1 MGDAL
6 FLEDIVNVYDF
17 DNTILRG
24 DSTAR
29 FFAYC
34 LFRRPAM
41 WLDMPGQA
49 VNAALF
55 LLKIR
60 PKQAFKERMLRFL
73 TRIGDVDAAVEAFW
87 EKNFSRV
94 KPWYFEKHRD
104 DDVVISAS
112 PEFLVRLP
120 CERLGVACV
129 MGSPVDRQTGRF
141 SGPNCHGKEKVR
153 RFREVYPEARIEEF
167 FSDSYSDTPLAEQAE
182 RAWLVTGSEL
192 KPW

>member
-1 MGDAL
+1 M
-6 FLEDIVNVYDF
+6 NVYDF
-17 DNTILRG
+17 DNTILKG

-34 LFRRPAM
+34 LLHRPAM
-41 WLDMPGQA
+41 WLDIPGQA
-49 VNAALF
+49 VNGLLFALR
-55 LLKIR
+55 IR

-94 KPWYFEKHRD
+94 KPWYFEKKRP

-112 PEFLVRLP
+112 PEFLIRP
-120 CERLGVACV
+120 ACEKLGVDCI
-129 MGSPVDRQTGRF
+129 MGSPVDKHTGKF
-141 SGPNCHGKEKVR
+141 SGLNCHGMEKVR
-153 RFREVYPEARIEEF
+153 RFREAYPDAQIEEF
-167 FSDSYSDTPLAEQAE
+167 FSDSYSDTPLAELAE
-182 RAWLVTGSEL
+182 KAWLVKDSEL